1 MEQQLD
7 IFGALYEEYKITKP
21 IRLIEFFAGYGSQ
34 NLALKYLGANYESW
48 KICEWATKS
57 IQAYNDLHHEDYT
70 DYSMV
75 YSYQEILDFLYNKGI
90 SMNYNNPMTLEQIKR
105 KGEKWCRNVFNN
117 IIATNNL
124 VNIQQVSGK
133 DLNIV
138 DTDKY
143 DYVLTYSFP
152 CVLAGYKVKAINGYK
167 NIEDI
172 NTNDFVLTHTNN
184 YKKVVKTMTRKKE
197 GYYKIKY
204 LGGTLELTDEHPM
217 YVLRNDKFQ
226 WVKVKDLKL
235 TDKLTINVNKESI
248 DVEYDNKLLWMLGR
262 YVADGHYNKYTY
274 NSINFSIS
282 FEKEEEFL
290 KNIPNEF
297 VAKFKKYKKKCWD
310 YRIADKNFKELCLQF
325 NTGSKNKIIPQWVLD
340 LPKDKLQSFFDGYI
354 AGDGYTRY
362 RGNNKQIMF
371 STVSQN
377 VFLAMQDIV
386 LKLYG
391 KVCSQYIRE
400 DKRDKNYN
408 NSYQAQVTLNENNK
422 FQFIKE
428 DKACVRIKE
437 ILFINEEVD
446 VYNFEVEQDNS
457 YTVNNIIVHNCQDLS
472 LAGKRAGMGKGE
484 NTRSGMLW
492 EVERILKELCGYEE
506 PRHTGKN
513 THIHDN
519 GLIYEPT
526 SKIDTSKLPK
536 ILLLE
541 NVTQLHSKEN
551 MPHLQAWLRELEKLG
566 YSSYWQDMN
575 SADYG
580 VPQHRDRTFVVSIL
594 GDYYY
599 EFPKKFPLKLVLAD
613 MLEDEV
619 DEKYYLSEKMIKY
632 ISERGTG
639 GFANA
644 DCRINLEVARPITTD
659 PNKRAG
665 TTNYLCNDLPSGFD
679 LNSLCIKI
687 PEATKKGYAKA
698 YEGDGVYINR
708 PHQKRGCVQKGL
720 NQTLKTSPDDV
731 GVVVRVGNYS
741 PSGHNA
747 STVVDSRGIAPTV
760 MENHGT
766 VTAIV
771 ENNGEPICLNSKGG
785 RNGIEG
791 LQPSLQDRIYS
802 SSSSSVAI
810 TTSFHPS
817 YTDKEGLRIRKLS
830 PKECGRL
837 MGVRDSDI
845 DKMSKNQSNSSL
857 YHLFG
862 DSIVVDVLMNIFKK
876 LL

>member
-1 MEQQLD
+1 M
-7 IFGALYEEYKITKP
+7 I
-21 IRLIEFFAGYGSQ
+21 
-34 NLALKYLGANYESW
+34 
-48 KICEWATKS
+48 
-57 IQAYNDLHHEDYT
+57 
-70 DYSMV
+70 
-75 YSYQEILDFLYNKGI
+75 
-90 SMNYNNPMTLEQIKR
+90 
-105 KGEKWCRNVFNN
+105 
-117 IIATNNL
+117 
-124 VNIQQVSGK
+124 
-133 DLNIV
+133 
-138 DTDKY
+138 
-143 DYVLTYSFP
+143 
-152 CVLAGYKVKAINGYK
+152 
-167 NIEDI
+167 
-172 NTNDFVLTHTNN
+172 
-184 YKKVVKTMTRKKE
+184 
-197 GYYKIKY
+197 
-204 LGGTLELTDEHPM
+204 
-217 YVLRNDKFQ
+217 
-226 WVKVKDLKL
+226 
-235 TDKLTINVNKESI
+235 
-248 DVEYDNKLLWMLGR
+248 
-262 YVADGHYNKYTY
+262 
-274 NSINFSIS
+274 
-282 FEKEEEFL
+282 
-290 KNIPNEF
+290 
-297 VAKFKKYKKKCWD
+297 
-310 YRIADKNFKELCLQF
+310 
-325 NTGSKNKIIPQWVLD
+325 
-340 LPKDKLQSFFDGYI
+340 
-354 AGDGYTRY
+354 
-362 RGNNKQIMF
+362 
-371 STVSQN
+371 
-377 VFLAMQDIV
+377 
-386 LKLYG
+386 
-391 KVCSQYIRE
+391 
-400 DKRDKNYN
+400 
-408 NSYQAQVTLNENNK
+408 
-422 FQFIKE
+422 
-428 DKACVRIKE
+428 
-437 ILFINEEVD
+437 
-446 VYNFEVEQDNS
+446 
-457 YTVNNIIVHNCQDLS
+457 
-472 LAGKRAGMGKGE
+472 KGE

-551 MPHLQAWLRELEKLG
+551 IPHLQAWLRELEKLG

-619 DEKYYLSEKMIKY
+619 DEKYYLSDKMIKY
-632 ISERGTG
+632 ISEKGTG

-679 LNSLCIKI
+679 LNNLCIKI
-687 PEATKKGYAKA
+687 PEATKKGYAEA

-720 NQTLKTSPDDV
+720 IQTLKTSPDDV

-741 PSGHNA
+741 PSGYNA
-747 STVVDSRGIAPTV
+747 SSIVDVQGIAPTV

-771 ENNGEPICLNSKGG
+771 EEKNLKQKMCNELIQSGKVKEYDVIRHSYSTSRMIGEMKDIQQNNMSPTLDTRCDYLG
-785 RNGIEG
+785 
-791 LQPSLQDRIYS
+791 
-802 SSSSSVAI
+802 VAV
-810 TTSFHPS
+810 
-817 YTDKEGLRIRKLS
+817 KNEGLRIRKLS

>member
-90 SMNYNNPMTLEQIKR
+90 SMNYNNPMTLDQIKR

-143 DYVLTYSFP
+143 DYVLTHSFP
-152 CVLAGYKVKAINGYK
+152 
-167 NIEDI
+167 
-172 NTNDFVLTHTNN
+172 
-184 YKKVVKTMTRKKE
+184 
-197 GYYKIKY
+197 
-204 LGGTLELTDEHPM
+204 
-217 YVLRNDKFQ
+217 
-226 WVKVKDLKL
+226 
-235 TDKLTINVNKESI
+235 
-248 DVEYDNKLLWMLGR
+248 
-262 YVADGHYNKYTY
+262 
-274 NSINFSIS
+274 
-282 FEKEEEFL
+282 
-290 KNIPNEF
+290 
-297 VAKFKKYKKKCWD
+297 
-310 YRIADKNFKELCLQF
+310 
-325 NTGSKNKIIPQWVLD
+325 
-340 LPKDKLQSFFDGYI
+340 
-354 AGDGYTRY
+354 
-362 RGNNKQIMF
+362 
-371 STVSQN
+371 
-377 VFLAMQDIV
+377 
-386 LKLYG
+386 
-391 KVCSQYIRE
+391 
-400 DKRDKNYN
+400 
-408 NSYQAQVTLNENNK
+408 
-422 FQFIKE
+422 
-428 DKACVRIKE
+428 
-437 ILFINEEVD
+437 
-446 VYNFEVEQDNS
+446 
-457 YTVNNIIVHNCQDLS
+457 CQDLS
-472 LAGKRAGMGKGE
+472 LAGKRAGMVKGE

-492 EVERILKELCGYEE
+492 EVERILKECYSLG
-506 PRHTGKN
+506 T
-513 THIHDN
+513 
-519 GLIYEPT
+519 
-526 SKIDTSKLPK
+526 LPK

-619 DEKYYLSEKMIKY
+619 DEKYYLSEQMIKY
-632 ISERGTG
+632 ITADNEKWTG
-639 GFANA
+639 NNDKSLVNKSIASTINTAEGSRRCDASNFIADGFPLNT
-644 DCRINLEVARPITTD
+644 DLKEVIN
-659 PNKRAG
+659 
-665 TTNYLCNDLPSGFD
+665 
-679 LNSLCIKI
+679 IK
-687 PEATKKGYAKA
+687 EATKKGYAEA

-720 NQTLKTSPDDV
+720 IQTLKTSPDDV
-731 GVVVRVGNYS
+731 GVVVRDTPKVVG
-741 PSGHNA
+741 
-747 STVVDSRGIAPTV
+747 
-760 MENHGT
+760 
-766 VTAIV
+766 
-771 ENNGEPICLNSKGG
+771 
-785 RNGIEG
+785 GIEEKNLKQKMCNELIQSG
-791 LQPSLQDRIYS
+791 KVKEYDVIRHSYS
-802 SSSSSVAI
+802 TSRMSGEMKDIQQNNMSPTLDTRCDCLGVAV
-810 TTSFHPS
+810 
-817 YTDKEGLRIRKLS
+817 KNEGLRIRKLT

-837 MGVRDSDI
+837 MGVHDCDI
-845 DKMSKNQSNSSL
+845 ERMSKNQSNASL

-876 LL
+876 LI

>member
-48 KICEWATKS
+48 RICEWATKS

-75 YSYQEILDFLYNKGI
+75 YSYQEILDFLYNKGV

-124 VNIQQVSGK
+124 VNIQQVSAK

-152 CVLAGYKVKAINGYK
+152 C
-167 NIEDI
+167 
-172 NTNDFVLTHTNN
+172 
-184 YKKVVKTMTRKKE
+184 
-197 GYYKIKY
+197 
-204 LGGTLELTDEHPM
+204 
-217 YVLRNDKFQ
+217 
-226 WVKVKDLKL
+226 
-235 TDKLTINVNKESI
+235 
-248 DVEYDNKLLWMLGR
+248 
-262 YVADGHYNKYTY
+262 
-274 NSINFSIS
+274 
-282 FEKEEEFL
+282 
-290 KNIPNEF
+290 
-297 VAKFKKYKKKCWD
+297 
-310 YRIADKNFKELCLQF
+310 
-325 NTGSKNKIIPQWVLD
+325 
-340 LPKDKLQSFFDGYI
+340 
-354 AGDGYTRY
+354 
-362 RGNNKQIMF
+362 
-371 STVSQN
+371 
-377 VFLAMQDIV
+377 
-386 LKLYG
+386 
-391 KVCSQYIRE
+391 
-400 DKRDKNYN
+400 
-408 NSYQAQVTLNENNK
+408 
-422 FQFIKE
+422 
-428 DKACVRIKE
+428 
-437 ILFINEEVD
+437 
-446 VYNFEVEQDNS
+446 
-457 YTVNNIIVHNCQDLS
+457 QDLS
-472 LAGKRAGMGKGE
+472 LAGKRAGMVKGE

-492 EVERILKELCGYEE
+492 EVERILKECYSLG
-506 PRHTGKN
+506 T
-513 THIHDN
+513 
-519 GLIYEPT
+519 
-526 SKIDTSKLPK
+526 LPK

-566 YSSYWQDMN
+566 YSSYLQDMN

-619 DEKYYLSEKMIKY
+619 DEKYYLSDQMIKY

-687 PEATKKGYAKA
+687 PEATKKGYAEA

-720 NQTLKTSPDDV
+720 IQTLKTSPDDV

-766 VTAIV
+766 VTAVV

-802 SSSSSVAI
+802 SSSSSSVAI

-817 YTDKEGLRIRKLS
+817 YTDKEGLRIRKLT

-837 MGVRDSDI
+837 MAVRDSDI
-845 DKMSKNQSNSSL
+845 DKMSKNQSNASL

-876 LL
+876 LI

>member
-90 SMNYNNPMTLEQIKR
+90 SMNYNNPMTLDQIKR

-124 VNIQQVSGK
+124 VNIQQVSAK
-133 DLNIV
+133 DLDIV

-152 CVLAGYKVKAINGYK
+152 C
-167 NIEDI
+167 
-172 NTNDFVLTHTNN
+172 
-184 YKKVVKTMTRKKE
+184 
-197 GYYKIKY
+197 
-204 LGGTLELTDEHPM
+204 
-217 YVLRNDKFQ
+217 
-226 WVKVKDLKL
+226 
-235 TDKLTINVNKESI
+235 
-248 DVEYDNKLLWMLGR
+248 
-262 YVADGHYNKYTY
+262 
-274 NSINFSIS
+274 
-282 FEKEEEFL
+282 
-290 KNIPNEF
+290 
-297 VAKFKKYKKKCWD
+297 
-310 YRIADKNFKELCLQF
+310 
-325 NTGSKNKIIPQWVLD
+325 
-340 LPKDKLQSFFDGYI
+340 
-354 AGDGYTRY
+354 
-362 RGNNKQIMF
+362 
-371 STVSQN
+371 
-377 VFLAMQDIV
+377 
-386 LKLYG
+386 
-391 KVCSQYIRE
+391 
-400 DKRDKNYN
+400 
-408 NSYQAQVTLNENNK
+408 
-422 FQFIKE
+422 
-428 DKACVRIKE
+428 
-437 ILFINEEVD
+437 
-446 VYNFEVEQDNS
+446 
-457 YTVNNIIVHNCQDLS
+457 QDLS
-472 LAGKRAGMGKGE
+472 LAGKGAGMEKGSG
-484 NTRSGMLW
+484 TRSGMLW
-492 EVERILKELCGYEE
+492 EVERILKECYSLG
-506 PRHTGKN
+506 T
-513 THIHDN
+513 
-519 GLIYEPT
+519 
-526 SKIDTSKLPK
+526 LPK

-687 PEATKKGYAKA
+687 PEATKKGYAEA

-720 NQTLKTSPDDV
+720 IQTLKTSPDDV
-731 GVVVRVGNYS
+731 GVVVRDTPKVVG
-741 PSGHNA
+741 
-747 STVVDSRGIAPTV
+747 
-760 MENHGT
+760 
-766 VTAIV
+766 
-771 ENNGEPICLNSKGG
+771 
-785 RNGIEG
+785 GIEEKNLKQKMCNELIQSG
-791 LQPSLQDRIYS
+791 KVKEYDVIRHSYS
-802 SSSSSVAI
+802 TSRMSGEMKDIQQNNMSPTLDTRCDCLGVAV
-810 TTSFHPS
+810 
-817 YTDKEGLRIRKLS
+817 KNEGLRIRKLS

-845 DKMSKNQSNSSL
+845 DKMSKNQSNASL

-876 LL
+876 LI

>member
-75 YSYQEILDFLYNKGI
+75 YNYQEILDFLYNKGV

-124 VNIQQVSGK
+124 VNIQQASGK
-133 DLNIV
+133 DLDIV

-152 CVLAGYKVKAINGYK
+152 C
-167 NIEDI
+167 
-172 NTNDFVLTHTNN
+172 
-184 YKKVVKTMTRKKE
+184 
-197 GYYKIKY
+197 
-204 LGGTLELTDEHPM
+204 
-217 YVLRNDKFQ
+217 
-226 WVKVKDLKL
+226 
-235 TDKLTINVNKESI
+235 
-248 DVEYDNKLLWMLGR
+248 
-262 YVADGHYNKYTY
+262 
-274 NSINFSIS
+274 
-282 FEKEEEFL
+282 
-290 KNIPNEF
+290 
-297 VAKFKKYKKKCWD
+297 
-310 YRIADKNFKELCLQF
+310 
-325 NTGSKNKIIPQWVLD
+325 
-340 LPKDKLQSFFDGYI
+340 
-354 AGDGYTRY
+354 
-362 RGNNKQIMF
+362 
-371 STVSQN
+371 
-377 VFLAMQDIV
+377 
-386 LKLYG
+386 
-391 KVCSQYIRE
+391 
-400 DKRDKNYN
+400 
-408 NSYQAQVTLNENNK
+408 
-422 FQFIKE
+422 
-428 DKACVRIKE
+428 
-437 ILFINEEVD
+437 
-446 VYNFEVEQDNS
+446 
-457 YTVNNIIVHNCQDLS
+457 QDLS
-472 LAGKRAGMGKGE
+472 LAGKGAGMEKGSG
-484 NTRSGMLW
+484 TRSGMLW
-492 EVERILKELCGYEE
+492 EVERILKECYSLG
-506 PRHTGKN
+506 T
-513 THIHDN
+513 
-519 GLIYEPT
+519 
-526 SKIDTSKLPK
+526 LPK

-619 DEKYYLSEKMIKY
+619 DEKYYLSDSLLNCFM
-632 ISERGTG
+632 SDGTG
-639 GFANA
+639 KFPRKERFLSNINRPNQDIANA
-644 DCRINLEVARPITTD
+644 VTTLAGNRPTD
-659 PNKRAG
+659 NFVVENSQNVKRLFGLFDNEKGKHQAG
-665 TTNYLCNDLPSGFD
+665 SVYDTEGLSPTLDTAQGGYRQP
-679 LNSLCIKI
+679 CIKI
-687 PEATKKGYAKA
+687 
-698 YEGDGVYINR
+698 
-708 PHQKRGCVQKGL
+708 
-720 NQTLKTSPDDV
+720 PDDV

-747 STVVDSRGIAPTV
+747 SSIVDVQGIAPTV

-771 ENNGEPICLNSKGG
+771 EEKYSEYSKKKIIDNIVKEDVCGTITANAMQSFNHDNCHLIVEEKNLKQKMCNELIQSGRVQEYDVVRHSYSTSRMSGEMKDIQQNNMSPTLDTRCDCLGVAVKTKNNIELNLNTNYQHLIETLQFNELPIGEVKHLDCYNRK
-785 RNGIEG
+785 
-791 LQPSLQDRIYS
+791 
-802 SSSSSVAI
+802 I
-810 TTSFHPS
+810 TDTYGTLTNPCHNNNRLW
-817 YTDKEGLRIRKLS
+817 TGLRIRKLT

-845 DKMSKNQSNSSL
+845 DKMSKNQSNASL

-876 LL
+876 LI

>member
-75 YSYQEILDFLYNKGI
+75 YTYQEILDFLYNKGV
-90 SMNYNNPMTLEQIKR
+90 SMNYDNPMTLEQIKR

-152 CVLAGYKVKAINGYK
+152 C
-167 NIEDI
+167 
-172 NTNDFVLTHTNN
+172 
-184 YKKVVKTMTRKKE
+184 
-197 GYYKIKY
+197 
-204 LGGTLELTDEHPM
+204 
-217 YVLRNDKFQ
+217 
-226 WVKVKDLKL
+226 
-235 TDKLTINVNKESI
+235 
-248 DVEYDNKLLWMLGR
+248 
-262 YVADGHYNKYTY
+262 
-274 NSINFSIS
+274 
-282 FEKEEEFL
+282 
-290 KNIPNEF
+290 
-297 VAKFKKYKKKCWD
+297 
-310 YRIADKNFKELCLQF
+310 
-325 NTGSKNKIIPQWVLD
+325 
-340 LPKDKLQSFFDGYI
+340 
-354 AGDGYTRY
+354 
-362 RGNNKQIMF
+362 
-371 STVSQN
+371 
-377 VFLAMQDIV
+377 
-386 LKLYG
+386 
-391 KVCSQYIRE
+391 
-400 DKRDKNYN
+400 
-408 NSYQAQVTLNENNK
+408 
-422 FQFIKE
+422 
-428 DKACVRIKE
+428 
-437 ILFINEEVD
+437 
-446 VYNFEVEQDNS
+446 
-457 YTVNNIIVHNCQDLS
+457 QDLS
-472 LAGKRAGMGKGE
+472 LAGKRAGMVKGE

-519 GLIYEPT
+519 GLIHEPT

-551 MPHLQAWLRELEKLG
+551 MPHLQAWLLELEKLG

-619 DEKYYLSEKMIKY
+619 DEKYYLSDKMIKY

-679 LNSLCIKI
+679 LNDLCIKI
-687 PEATKKGYAKA
+687 PEATKKGYAEA

-720 NQTLKTSPDDV
+720 IQTLKTSPDDV
-731 GVVVRVGNYS
+731 GVVVRIGNYS

-747 STVVDSRGIAPTV
+747 SSIVDVQGIAPTV

-766 VTAIV
+766 VTSIV
-771 ENNGEPICLNSKGG
+771 EEKNFINILLAIFDLCAKINIEESEKYERSRTLLSILWEEITKEKVWKEIGRFQRFQEKEILQSRMYEQILFENRNNESK
-785 RNGIEG
+785 I
-791 LQPSLQDRIYS
+791 S
-802 SSSSSVAI
+802 SSSCNSSEYNEI
-810 TTSFHPS
+810 TGKKSSLFNLWQNFKVRYTPYRWELQQQQFEQLNIFMQELSYEKTSS
-817 YTDKEGLRIRKLS
+817 ERYLRDLRFSNERSRVLQQTLYKLQEIWQPFRQKLKIRKLT
-830 PKECGRL
+830 PREAGRL

-845 DKMSKNQSNSSL
+845 ERMSKNQSNSSL